1 MQSFGKSRVPLVQSA
16 KLIVLALCL
25 ISLFESCAP
34 KESIVDVTPNYDS
47 LLMGV
52 RKLSSGQRSVEGLFS
67 ISDTRGLFGQNC
79 VLIAR
84 TGLLCVYCENR
95 GTYFILNGGIRQ
107 SDSALVYA
115 GTWRVPTSLTTG
127 QVYLEVT
134 NRTLVRSFLLGT
146 PIPPNASIDVKYGV
160 DNRELNQTFKITYK
174 RALERSLDSFAII
187 AHRAGGR
194 NSDYLPAPENS
205 LGLAKLAPAL
215 GANGVEIDIF
225 LTKDSV
231 PIIYH
236 DEDFNWRLI
245 RTGTLLGP
253 VGDFTFNQVRT
264 LGKLHNGEDI
274 PTLREM
280 LDTLLIKTDI
290 NYVWLDIKSPDVL
303 DKALPLLREF
313 NIKARQ
319 INRKFLVL
327 AGLPT
332 DEVYTAFI
340 NQPNFEFYP
349 TICELEID
357 KVRKAKAEVYAP
369 RWTLGTQN
377 DIVKTMNNEGRKAFI
392 WTLDDVRYIRSYLRE
407 GDFNGIL
414 TNYPSLVAYEY
425 LSLEKK

>member
-1 MQSFGKSRVPLVQSA
+1 MVEMIQRTSMV
-16 KLIVLALCL
+16 ILCL
-25 ISLFESCAP
+25 SLFLFAKSCAP
-34 KESIVDVTPNYDS
+34 QESIVDVTPNYDS
-47 LLMGV
+47 LLSGV
-52 RKLSSGQRSVEGLFS
+52 RQLSAGQRSVEGLFS
-67 ISDTRGLFGQNC
+67 ITDTRNLFGQHC

-84 TGLLCVYCENR
+84 SGLLCIYCENR

-107 SDSALVYA
+107 KDSALVYA

-127 QVYLEVT
+127 QTYLEIT
-134 NRTLVRSFLLGT
+134 NKALVKAILLGSI
-146 PIPPNASIDVKYGV
+146 IPPNTTIEVRFGV
-160 DNRELNQTFKITYK
+160 DNKELNQTMNLTYK
-174 RALERSLDSFAII
+174 RPLERSLDSFAII

-205 LGLAKLAPAL
+205 LSLAKLSPAL
-215 GANGVEIDIF
+215 GANAVEIDIY

-253 VGDFTFNQVRT
+253 VGDYTFSQVRT

-280 LDTLLIKTDI
+280 LDTLLNSTDI

-313 NIKARQ
+313 NLKARQ

-332 DEVYTAFI
+332 EEVYNAFI
-340 NQPNFEFYP
+340 TKPNFELYP
-349 TICELEID
+349 TICELDID
-357 KVRKAKAEVYAP
+357 KVRQAKAEVYAP

-377 DIVKTMNNEGRKAFI
+377 DIVNTMNNEGRKVFV
-392 WTLDDVRYIRSYLRE
+392 WTLDDVRYIRSYLKDGE
-407 GDFNGIL
+407 FNGIL
-414 TNYPSLVAYEY
+414 TNYPSVVAYEY
-425 LSLEKK
+425 LSMEKK